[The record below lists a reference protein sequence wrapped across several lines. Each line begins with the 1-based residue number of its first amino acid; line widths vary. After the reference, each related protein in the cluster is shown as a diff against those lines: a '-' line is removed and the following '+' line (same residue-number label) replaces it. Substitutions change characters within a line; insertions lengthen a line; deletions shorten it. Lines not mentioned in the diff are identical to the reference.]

1 MGNIPKGSC
10 EEKPCFTIKEDDFL
24 FSKKHEYKVQKFL
37 GEGTFGKVAQCL
49 NSDTM
54 KQMAVKIVR
63 NDLDWAGRR
72 ELAMF
77 DQLKKLDQD
86 KNNLVRFIEHF
97 KHKRYVCLA
106 FELLDIDLFTFME
119 KRDFEPMHVC
129 DIQSITQQML
139 VALNALKSI
148 GLVHTDIKPDNI
160 MLVDHKLHP
169 LRVKLIDFGLAS
181 KVSELWCGCT
191 IQPYGYRAPE
201 VILGLPLNEAID
213 MWSLGCVLSAIKT
226 KNFFTKDPDS
236 SWRLKTEDEY
246 VHTEDDYTIKF
257 RSFFHRCTSLNDI
270 LKTRPESIK
279 DGSSSKDRQAFSSLL
294 KNMLNVDSEKRIT
307 PSKALQHSFIS
318 RKQFSHYSK
327 QSQMEQSTN
336 KWCYVFLTLIFGTTA
351 LAASGKCFNMFTSQ
365 LLTLPA
371 FPATGHKVD
380 DTK

>member
-213 MWSLGCVLSAIKT
+213 MWSLGCVLAFMYLGRNLYPSQSEYDIMRFIVQMQGQP
-226 KNFFTKDPDS
+226 KND
-236 SWRLKTEDEY
+236 LLE
-246 VHTEDDYTIKF
+246 
-257 RSFFHRCTSLNDI
+257 SFFHRCT
-270 LKTRPESIK
+270 KSIK

-336 KWCYVFLTLIFGTTA
+336 KVAGGRKKITIRLDFPPSSDDERTASTNYKTPAAVDSINGTT
-351 LAASGKCFNMFTSQ
+351 GKKNSKSSDNS
-365 LLTLPA
+365 LT
-371 FPATGHKVD
+371 
-380 DTK
+380 